1 MIKKVKKNEQNNN
14 VEVSSS
20 TNVEQNKNI
29 NNVEAKTTTSVEQDI
44 VLDQLKTVEISKPIE
59 EMSQPDSIKESTN
72 ETTSI
77 TFDKDVVYSSAAAQK
92 EHIKNLRLQV
102 RNETLIE
109 KERIAAEKQKLQ
121 QAIIEIELKLQ
132 KSKVNQVK
140 TLERAKLQEAKI
152 IEEANKARA
161 IEEEELRKR
170 TELVKQRSRDISLL
184 NEQHQK
190 KQLLLA
196 QEIASK
202 KAEANQQLKL
212 AQIKILEELEAKK
225 REARIKQEEQK
236 AAALEVLN
244 QVKQERERV
253 KAEKIAEKNAH
264 KQEIEQMKLE
274 LFAEKNRA
282 KAELY
287 AKRMEAKTKTL
298 EELERA
304 KHQTILLKDERAKAI
319 EAAKLSRIK
328 ASIEAE
334 KKKNKLAQQIMD
346 ETIEIE
352 NIREENEAEVEA
364 LKEVNDLEIKAIQNA
379 NDILIQKTTMV
390 DLTSEVANNLSKEE
404 QALKIFKQDYVTL
417 VSEFKGFDKR
427 GDAQLILMNKPVS
440 EKKKK
445 KFLAHHY
452 YGPLVK
458 KYIEIEESG
467 NFISLSHMVKY
478 AHIISE
484 DELNFELINAKVK
497 TLQKAILQGIPI
509 KVGKYYIM
517 PINKAGIKSFYI
529 SHHLK
534 DGEVIFDNN
543 KLFSPSTSKGIEE
556 IIDFKFEQGASLK
569 ICNGLAIAN
578 DEGSLSIVVYPN
590 ILN

>member
-1 MIKKVKKNEQNNN
+1 MNKKDKKIKPVD
-14 VEVSSS
+14 VE
-20 TNVEQNKNI
+20 TNVEQN
-29 NNVEAKTTTSVEQDI
+29 I
-44 VLDQLKTVEISKPIE
+44 VLDQMKTVEVAKPE
-59 EMSQPDSIKESTN
+59 EVMPQPVEVKEP
-72 ETTSI
+72 TTTKA
-77 TFDKDVVYSSAAAQK
+77 TFDKDAVYSSAAAQK

-102 RNETLIE
+102 KNETLIE

-132 KSKVNQVK
+132 KSKVDQVK
-140 TLERAKLQEAKI
+140 TLEQAKLQEAKI
-152 IEEANKARA
+152 LEEAAKTKA
-161 IEEEELRKR
+161 IEDEELRKR
-170 TELVKQRSRDISLL
+170 TELVKQRSRDLALL

-190 KQLLLA
+190 KQLLLS

-212 AQIKILEELEAKK
+212 AQLKIVEELEAKK
-225 REARIKQEEQK
+225 REVKLKREEQK
-236 AAALEVLN
+236 ATALELAN
-244 QVKQERERV
+244 QIKLEKERV
-253 KAEKIAEKNAH
+253 KAEKLAEKNAH

-298 EELERA
+298 EELERV
-304 KHQTILLKDERAKAI
+304 KLETNSLKDERAKAI

-352 NIREENEAEVEA
+352 NIKEENEAEIEA
-364 LKEVNDLEIKAIQNA
+364 LKEVNELEIKAIQNA
-379 NDILIQKTTMV
+379 NDILVQKTTMV
-390 DLTSEVANNLSKEE
+390 DLSGDEINEVSKEE

-417 VSEFKGFDKR
+417 VSEFKGFDKK
-427 GDAQLILMNKPVS
+427 GDAALIKMNKPVS
-440 EKKKK
+440 EKTKN

-458 KYIEIEESG
+458 KYLEIEEAG

-484 DELNFELINAKVK
+484 DELNFELIDAKVK

-517 PINKAGIKSFYI
+517 PINKSGIKSFYI

-543 KLFSPSTSKGIEE
+543 KLFSPSTSKGIDE

-569 ICNGLAIAN
+569 ICDGLAIAN